1 MTTKPKAQ
9 PPEEPDPLAL
19 DEAVALDRELI
30 ASVRSLAVI
39 GDAMTPVL
47 AEIAAEMIA
56 LRKQL
61 GDLRDEVGELTAQ
74 IQTVRTPAATAPS
87 RPLPMGVS

>member
-1 MTTKPKAQ
+1 MSAKPK
-9 PPEEPDPLAL
+9 PTEELDPLAL

-30 ASVRSLAVI
+30 SSVRSLAVI

-47 AEIAAEMIA
+47 AEIAAEMVA
-56 LRKQL
+56 LRRQL
-61 GDLRDEVGELTAQ
+61 GDLRDEVGELTAK
-74 IQTVRTPAATAPS
+74 IETLRTPAATAPS